1 MAESMKGL
9 KRTHRCTEV
18 SNKNVGES
26 VTVMGWVQK
35 SRNKGGII
43 FVDLRDRSGLLQII
57 FEEDK
62 CGAESFA
69 KAEKLRSEFV
79 VAITGNVALRAGGI
93 NKNLATG
100 DIEIIAKDIR
110 ILSEAETP
118 PFPIEENS
126 KTKEEIRL
134 KYRTLDLRRPDLQRN
149 LILRSKVVSIIRN
162 FLSEEGFLE
171 IETPILNK
179 STPEGARD
187 YLVPSRVHPG
197 SFYALPQSPQIFKQ
211 LLMASGYDRYYQV
224 AKCFRDEDLRADRQP
239 EFTQIDMEL
248 SFVDIDDVLDVNE
261 RLLARV
267 FKEAIGVDVPLPIQ
281 RMTWAEAMER
291 FGSDKPD
298 IRFGMELKN
307 VTDVVKGCGFGV
319 FTGAIENGGSVR
331 GINVKGQGA
340 MPRKKIDA
348 LVDFAKGYG
357 AKGLAYIAI
366 GEDGTIKS
374 SFAKFMTDEEMNN
387 LVAALDG
394 ESGDLLLFAAD
405 RDKIVF
411 SVLGALRC
419 EMASQL
425 ELVSKDDYRFLW
437 VTEFPV
443 FEWSDDEERYQA
455 MHHPFTM
462 PMEEDLEMLEQSLAE
477 MESGKAFTE
486 SKESGMSKAR
496 AKAYDI
502 VLNGVELGGGSVRIH
517 QDDIQEKMF
526 KLLGISEEDAND
538 RFGFMLT
545 AFKYGVPPHAGLAF
559 GLDRMIMLMTGAES
573 IRDVI
578 AFPKIKDASCL
589 LSDAPSSVD
598 KKQLEE
604 LCIEVKVPEE

>member
-9 KRTHRCTEV
+9 HRTHRCTEV
-18 SNKNVGES
+18 SSKNVNET

-43 FVDLRDRSGLLQII
+43 FVDLRDRSGILQVI

-62 CGAESFA
+62 CGSESFA
-69 KAEKLRSEFV
+69 KAEKLRSEYV
-79 VAITGNVALRAGGI
+79 VAITGEVALRAGGI

-126 KTKEEIRL
+126 KTKEEVRL

-162 FLSEEGFLE
+162 FLAEEGFLE

-211 LLMASGYDRYYQV
+211 LLMAAGYDRYYQV

-248 SFVDIDDVLDVNE
+248 SFVDIEDVLDVNE

-267 FKEAIGVDVPLPIQ
+267 FKEAIGVDVPLPLQ

-298 IRFGMELKN
+298 IRFGMELVN
-307 VTDVVKGCGFGV
+307 VTDVVKDCDFVV
-319 FTGAIENGGSVR
+319 FKGAIENGGSVR

-366 GEDGTIKS
+366 HEDGSIKS
-374 SFAKFMTDEEMNN
+374 SFAKFMKDEEMDA
-387 LVAALDG
+387 LVKAMDG
-394 ESGDLLLFAAD
+394 QPGDLLLFAAD

-419 EMASQL
+419 ELADQL

-443 FEWSDDEERYQA
+443 FEWSDEENRYMA

-462 PMEEDLEMLEQSLAE
+462 PMEEDLDLLDTDM
-477 MESGKAFTE
+477 G
-486 SKESGMSKAR
+486 KAR

-526 KLLGISEEDAND
+526 KLLGISEEDAHD
-538 RFGFMLT
+538 RFGFLLT

-559 GLDRMIMLMTGAES
+559 GLDRMIMLMTGADS

-578 AFPKIKDASCL
+578 AFPKVKDASCL
-589 LSDAPSSVD
+589 MSNAPDKVDA
-598 KKQLEE
+598 KQLEE
-604 LCIEVKVPEE
+604 LCIKVEIPVEE